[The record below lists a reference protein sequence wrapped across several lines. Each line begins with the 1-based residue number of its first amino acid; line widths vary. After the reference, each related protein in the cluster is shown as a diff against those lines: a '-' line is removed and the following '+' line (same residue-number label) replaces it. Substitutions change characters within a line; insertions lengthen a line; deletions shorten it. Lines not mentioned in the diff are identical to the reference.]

1 MQVFSA
7 MTQGQWLAE
16 VPAPP
21 AGAEEN
27 APPAIRPPDPAIAE
41 AKRVI
46 SELFYC
52 ENLVILAGLGTS
64 LGVEPSQQGAPKAPT
79 MWDLWVRVR
88 DKTDALAGDL
98 GFDFNALVENI
109 GYPQNETNIEA
120 LLSRCRMAEA
130 VFNAEHKGKITAFV
144 ALAEREI
151 ADATNFVVANH
162 PLPIHEQFLRRIAR
176 RSNRKQRAKLFTTN
190 YDRCFEEAARQARL
204 IVNDGFSY
212 SIPSTFDAIN
222 FSYDI
227 VTRGKDGER
236 QDFVPNLFH
245 LYKLHGSID
254 WERDPA
260 SNEVHKVAGAARP
273 VLIYPRNSKYE
284 LAFEQPYLEMIAAFQ
299 TVLRQPNVGVLV
311 VGFGF
316 NDNHLAEPIMSAIRS
331 NLSLKLAVVG
341 PLLAPYF
348 KQDSPAPDPGEAN
361 TNSHIYKLSQLVR
374 AGDARV
380 SLVNETFNGLLACVP
395 DVVAQSDMEKHVAR
409 MRGLGQLP

>member
-1 MQVFSA
+1 MQVLSA
-7 MTQGQWLAE
+7 ITQGSWLAE
-16 VPAPP
+16 LPAPP
-21 AGAEEN
+21 AGVAGN
-27 APPAIRPPDPAIAE
+27 APPAISPQDPAIAE
-41 AKRVI
+41 ARRVI

-64 LGVEPSQQGAPKAPT
+64 LGVEPSQPGAAKAPT
-79 MWDLWVRVR
+79 MWDLWMRVR
-88 DKTDALAGDL
+88 DKTNALAGDL
-98 GFDFNALVENI
+98 GFDFSALIENI
-109 GYPQNETNIEA
+109 GYPQDEANIEA

-130 VFNAEHKGKITAFV
+130 VFNAEHKAKVTAFV

-162 PLPIHEQFLRRIAR
+162 ALPIHEQFLRRIAR

-227 VTRGKDGER
+227 VTRGNDGER

-260 SNEVHKVAGAARP
+260 SNEVHKVAGAAQP
-273 VLIYPRNSKYE
+273 VLIYPRNTKYE

-299 TVLRQPNVGVLV
+299 AALRQPNVGVLV

-331 NLSLKLAVVG
+331 NLSLKLVVAG
-341 PLLAPYF
+341 PYLAPHTVEGEPVP
-348 KQDSPAPDPGEAN
+348 KPGEAVIN
-361 TNSHIYKLSQLVR
+361 AHIRKLAQLSR
-374 AGDARV
+374 AGDARL
-380 SLVNETFNGLLACVP
+380 SLINERFNGLLAYVP
-395 DVVAQSDMEKHVAR
+395 DVAAQSDMEKHVAR
-409 MRGLGQLP
+409 MRSLGQLQ

>member
-1 MQVFSA
+1 MQVFSV
-7 MTQGQWLAE
+7 MTQGEWLAE

-21 AGAEEN
+21 AGAEGN
-27 APPAIRPPDPAIAE
+27 APPAIRPPDPALAE
-41 AKRVI
+41 AKRVV

-64 LGVEPSQQGAPKAPT
+64 LDVEPSQQGAAKAPT
-79 MWDLWVRVR
+79 MRDLWERVQN
-88 DKTDALAGDL
+88 KTNSLAGKL
-98 GFDFNALVENI
+98 GFDFNALIENI

-130 VFNAEHKGKITAFV
+130 VFNAEHKDKVTAFV

-151 ADATNFVVANH
+151 ADATNFVAANH

-227 VTRGKDGER
+227 VTRGNDGER

-260 SNEVHKVAGAARP
+260 SNEVHKVAGAAKP

-299 TVLRQPNVGVLV
+299 AALRQPNVGVLV

-331 NLSLKLAVVG
+331 NLSLKLVVVC
-341 PLLAPYF
+341 PYLAPHSV
-348 KQDSPAPDPGEAN
+348 KGEPIPRLGEAAL
-361 TNSHIYKLSQLVR
+361 NSHMRKLAQLTK
-374 AGDARV
+374 AGDARI
-380 SLVNETFNGLLACVP
+380 SLINQTFDGLLAYVP
-395 DVVAQSDMEKHVAR
+395 DVAAQSDMEKHVAR
-409 MRGLGQLP
+409 MRSLGQVQ

>member
-1 MQVFSA
+1 MQVLSA
-7 MTQGQWLAE
+7 MTQGNWLAE
-16 VPAPP
+16 LPALP
-21 AGAEEN
+21 AGAVGN
-27 APPAIRPPDPAIAE
+27 ARPAIFPPDSAVAE

-64 LGVEPSQQGAPKAPT
+64 LGVEPSKPGAAKAPT

-88 DKTDALAGDL
+88 DKTNAVADTL
-98 GFDFNALVENI
+98 GFDFNALIQVI
-109 GYPQNETNIEA
+109 GYPQDETNIEA

-130 VFNAEHKGKITAFV
+130 VFNAEHKAKVAAFV

-162 PLPIHEQFLRRIAR
+162 ALPIHEQFLRRIAR

-227 VTRGKDGER
+227 VTRGNDGER

-254 WERDPA
+254 WERDPV
-260 SNEVHKVAGAARP
+260 SNEVHKVAGAAQP

-299 TVLRQPNVGVLV
+299 AALRQPNVGVMV

-331 NLSLKLAVVG
+331 NLSLKLVVAG
-341 PLLAPYF
+341 PYLAPHTVGG
-348 KQDSPAPDPGEAN
+348 DPVPRPGEALIN
-361 TNSHIYKLSQLVR
+361 AHIRKLAQLAK
-374 AGDARV
+374 AGDARL
-380 SLVNETFNGLLACVP
+380 SMINESFNGLLAYVP
-395 DVVAQSDMEKHVAR
+395 DIVAQSDMEKHVAR
-409 MRGLGQLP
+409 MRSLGQVQ